1 MQIEMA
7 GIILKSLLHQNRE
20 AITIFAPFLYSVG
33 ERKII
38 MQDLTLLGLIAE
50 LIGYA

>member
-20 AITIFAPFLYSVG
+20 AITIFAPFVFVQCW
-33 ERKII
+33 RKKDY
-38 MQDLTLLGLIAE
+38 QDLTLIGLIAE

>member
-20 AITIFAPFLYSVG
+20 ARYWLDRSTVCSCSDWSDNYFGTGFS
-33 ERKII
+33 
-38 MQDLTLLGLIAE
+38 TLI
-50 LIGYA
+50 